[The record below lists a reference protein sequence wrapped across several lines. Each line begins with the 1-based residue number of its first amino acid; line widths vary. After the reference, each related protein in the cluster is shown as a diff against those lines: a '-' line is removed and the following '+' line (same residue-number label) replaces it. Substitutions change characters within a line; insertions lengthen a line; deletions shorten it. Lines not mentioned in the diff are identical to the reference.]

1 MKTINMTGQ
10 QMFETQTTLEEV
22 EAKLQ
27 TVRARMLFWKVE
39 NENVATDLKRKL
51 QDIITQAT
59 LAIENLED

>member
-1 MKTINMTGQ
+1 MTGQ